1 MAPEYLIHGDV
12 SAKTD
17 VFSFGMLVLDTVV
30 DNWLEGTLSDIID
43 PRIDVDSILVTKLI
57 EIGLLCVQRDD
68 AVRPTMEEVVDMLLG
83 TSSLTLPVSAMRGR
97 MSLDFDSN
105 EFEGSDISEDE
116 ESCQKF
122 KIDINKFELELRL

>member
-1 MAPEYLIHGDV
+1 
-12 SAKTD
+12 
-17 VFSFGMLVLDTVV
+17 MLLVGNRSVV

-122 KIDINKFELELRL
+122 KIDINKFELELRLC